1 MTQAEE
7 RIRGLELAQAEQHGR
22 GEERWAS
29 QNNLNAH
36 LLGTIRDHERRLQA
50 LEKRVMY
57 FAGSAAAL
65 GALISGL
72 ASSMI

>member
-29 QNNLNAH
+29 QNTLNDH
-36 LLGTIRDHERRLQA
+36 LLGTIRDH
-50 LEKRVMY
+50 
-57 FAGSAAAL
+57 AGSAAAL
-65 GALISGL
+65 GALIGGL